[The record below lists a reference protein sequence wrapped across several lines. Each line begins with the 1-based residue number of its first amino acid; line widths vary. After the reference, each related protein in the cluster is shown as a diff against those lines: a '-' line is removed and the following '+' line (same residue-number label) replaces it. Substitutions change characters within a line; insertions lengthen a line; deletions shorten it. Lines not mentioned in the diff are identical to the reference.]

1 MSLRE
6 DEVSFREP
14 SQEVPFIMTVGREG
28 YIDVD
33 ERLLCLRFNFKDG
46 NLMLVEREEFDEDM
60 VLMRI
65 IYQKPRTSSGV
76 WRYRVTP
83 GHYVV
88 QWLGSP
94 VSMFQQSTQ
103 TPSTISSFQ
112 WVTRGPIQDSLPT
125 VFESP
130 QIEVHCLSSDTSSP
144 SGGDSES
151 ECAPD
156 CVREE
161 NFADHRLVGSTD
173 GTQERGSDVDSESD
187 GEAGSESGAFGVG
200 SSEEPTTPKFAV
212 RSEVV
217 RETIT
222 EAPLA
227 STPNVESHDIALE
240 MPLQSRRSL
249 TVDFDSDAVVSETV
263 SGFRRSL
270 SDCEST
276 LQSMSIGNLAPQHSL
291 EGTFSSSSSSVMTL
305 LLALKSMSGGRS
317 DLRNANL
324 VSFKHTVVESLPA
337 EFNGDCI
344 FELPP
349 LPVVKAGGSCRLDGM
364 DRRFDRH
371 VWTETATSNISDPSG
386 KLSFMYVKCM
396 GHLRCNNLECRRLK
410 ECKDYN
416 ELYWTGSSAEVM
428 TPDIRTVP
436 LKRCNLL
443 CKFCKVTPSCLA
455 LCPCKMYYIVSKD
468 PQMSRA
474 CIHFGTHE
482 HPVAKGNYRAAM
494 EQIRDTVMAQVSK
507 TPSVKSSAIEIAV
520 GKELLMKGLIDEHG
534 NGKALFRG

>member
-1 MSLRE
+1 MILVVKCCLLQYPPLFLLSIATRSFTVLLGDPMALRE
-6 DEVSFREP
+6 DKVSFREP

-46 NLMLVEREEFDEDM
+46 NLMLIERKEFDEDM
-60 VLMRI
+60 VLMQT

-83 GHYVV
+83 SHYIV

-94 VSMFQQSTQ
+94 ISMSQQSTQ
-103 TPSTISSFQ
+103 TLSTVSSFQ
-112 WVTRGPIQDSLPT
+112 WVARGPFRDSLPT
-125 VFESP
+125 AFESP

-144 SGGDSES
+144 SDGDSES
-151 ECAPD
+151 ECESD
-156 CVREE
+156 CVRKV
-161 NFADHRLVGSTD
+161 NFTDHHLVGSTD
-173 GTQERGSDVDSESD
+173 GTKERGSDVDSESD

-200 SSEEPTTPKFAV
+200 SSEEPTTPKFAMQ
-212 RSEVV
+212 SEVV

-227 STPNVESHDIALE
+227 GTPNVESDDVASETL
-240 MPLQSRRSL
+240 LQSQRSL
-249 TVDFDSDAVVSETV
+249 TVDVDSDAVASETV

-270 SDCEST
+270 SDYEGT
-276 LQSMSIGNLAPQHSL
+276 LQSMSIGNSAPQHSV

-305 LLALKSMSGGRS
+305 LLALKSMLGGRS

-324 VSFKHTVVESLPA
+324 VSFKHMVVESLPA

-344 FELPP
+344 FELPL

-386 KLSFMYVKCM
+386 KLSFKYVKCM
-396 GHLRCNNLECRRLK
+396 EHLRCNNPECCRLK

-416 ELYWTGSSAEVM
+416 ELY
-428 TPDIRTVP
+428 
-436 LKRCNLL
+436 
-443 CKFCKVTPSCLA
+443 
-455 LCPCKMYYIVSKD
+455 
-468 PQMSRA
+468 
-474 CIHFGTHE
+474 
-482 HPVAKGNYRAAM
+482 
-494 EQIRDTVMAQVSK
+494 
-507 TPSVKSSAIEIAV
+507 
-520 GKELLMKGLIDEHG
+520 
-534 NGKALFRG
+534 